1 MIKNGKISLL
11 AVLLILLIGLL
22 AACGSGDGGNA
33 SEEDTNGTN
42 DSNSTETEELTGS
55 VIISGSSAMQPL
67 VAAAAEEFMNQNP
80 GTDIQVN
87 AG

>member
-1 MIKNGKISLL
+1 MLKNGKFSLL
-11 AVLLILLIGLL
+11 AVLLFLLIGLL
-22 AACGSGDGGNA
+22 AACGSGGEAKA
-33 SEEDTNGTN
+33 STD
-42 DSNSTETEELTGS
+42 NSDKTETEPAETEELTGS